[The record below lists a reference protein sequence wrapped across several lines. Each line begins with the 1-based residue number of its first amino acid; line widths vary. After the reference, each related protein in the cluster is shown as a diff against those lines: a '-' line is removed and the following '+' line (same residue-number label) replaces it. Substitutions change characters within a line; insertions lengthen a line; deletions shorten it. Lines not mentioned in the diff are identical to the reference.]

1 MKPGAKVA
9 RTASHSAH
17 NGMCLWRVALA
28 KSRPLSDL
36 HRNGTAPKSEGF
48 TLSSLLPPW
57 PWTKPSRQSIQI
69 FSSVALK
76 LSLPRLQ
83 HLLVATPASVG
94 GSTLVIVALCT
105 RYSITPLRCFVGRL
119 GSRRMALSVLA
130 HKDLAASGK
139 DCQAAEDCSRKRLQ
153 AVQLRHRGFRCQ
165 LAARQQLMPGETTS
179 KNCQELTSRTTRGA
193 IRFVVRIHVSCGITP
208 QSDRPASSFVLNST
222 MPAPCKQ
229 ISTHAT
235 KESLES
241 DRDRGTG
248 SGSSPEHGS
257 PAFGSSTLEVAFAQD
272 VRSLHLQRPRHL
284 PRKDER
290 TPRSLELSWLSDR
303 PLSLANRSEV
313 VLQVLSVL
321 AQEPKLN
328 SDNSG
333 PSMLRSRQGSR
344 HRPYSPPVPQT
355 LCFRSHPTALL
366 SLARALVYPILH
378 SRDRRSRASENA
390 SREPPGRQFAFRK
403 VQSR

>member
-179 KNCQELTSRTTRGA
+179 K
-193 IRFVVRIHVSCGITP
+193 
-208 QSDRPASSFVLNST
+208 
-222 MPAPCKQ
+222 K
-229 ISTHAT
+229 
-235 KESLES
+235 
-241 DRDRGTG
+241 
-248 SGSSPEHGS
+248 
-257 PAFGSSTLEVAFAQD
+257 
-272 VRSLHLQRPRHL
+272 L
-284 PRKDER
+284 PRTHISHHAR
-290 TPRSLELSWLSDR
+290 CNSFCRSDTRLVRHHPSIGKA
-303 PLSLANRSEV
+303 SLFLRAEFHDAGT
-313 VLQVLSVL
+313 LQADLH
-321 AQEPKLN
+321 PCYKGK
-328 SDNSG
+328 SG
-333 PSMLRSRQGSR
+333 
-344 HRPYSPPVPQT
+344 
-355 LCFRSHPTALL
+355 
-366 SLARALVYPILH
+366 
-378 SRDRRSRASENA
+378 
-390 SREPPGRQFAFRK
+390 K
-403 VQSR
+403 